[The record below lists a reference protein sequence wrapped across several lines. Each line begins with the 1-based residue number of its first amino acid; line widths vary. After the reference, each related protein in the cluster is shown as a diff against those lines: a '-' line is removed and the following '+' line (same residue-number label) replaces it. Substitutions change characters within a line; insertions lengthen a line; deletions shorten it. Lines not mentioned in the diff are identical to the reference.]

1 MFGLHGGEV
10 VIGTTDQI
18 VAAGGKLKNRDV
30 GCRPERGCL
39 LKEAFRIVEEGIES
53 SGHIRLIGPNGESFR
68 NLTRRGCDMGQSA
81 GIGAGFPGLPPQSA
95 SRESRTR
102 GVGR

>member
-68 NLTRRGCDMGQSA
+68 NLTKGKSR
-81 GIGAGFPGLPPQSA
+81 GAGRVRLQAARCERQRPGN
-95 SRESRTR
+95 R
-102 GVGR
+102 G